1 MKLWDVNILVYA
13 FRADSPLHTAAREV
27 LLESIDQHEPFL
39 FSPPVAI
46 SFLRLVTNPR
56 IFLNPSGL
64 EESWRFIDLLESHP
78 SALRVE
84 SDPMT
89 FGIFKHLSL
98 VSKALGNDIPDA
110 WLAAT
115 AIRHDAVLV
124 TADRRFSRWAGLQVE
139 WIG

>member
-13 FRADSPLHTAAREV
+13 FRADSPLHKAARGV
-27 LLESIDQHEPFL
+27 LQDSIDRHEPFL
-39 FSPPVAI
+39 FSPPVAV

-78 SALRVE
+78 SAYRVE
-84 SDPMT
+84 SDAMT

-98 VSKALGNDIPDA
+98 VSEARDNGIPDA

-115 AIRHDAVLV
+115 AMRHDAALV
-124 TADRRFSRWAGLQVE
+124 TADRGFSRWAGLQVE